1 MSDTTIDFGSAYA
14 GIGYESSTDSM
25 RALFARIDA
34 YKTLF
39 ERNYVGRYYTRGND
53 INRTATIMKTV
64 EVAGE
69 QVMPLRLDK
78 SYIVQLGG
86 EFEKIGENDEAVG
99 GGSQKVGSV
108 NK

>member
-1 MSDTTIDFGSAYA
+1 MSDTTIDFGSVHA
-14 GIGYESSTDSM
+14 GIAYETSTESM
-25 RALFARIDA
+25 RALSNRIEA
-34 YKTLF
+34 YKAAFVRT
-39 ERNYVGRYYTRGND
+39 YVGNYYTRGND
-53 INRTATIMKTV
+53 INRTSTIIKTV

-69 QVMPLRLDK
+69 QILPLRLDK

-86 EFEKIGENDEAVG
+86 EFEKIGESDEAVG